1 MRINIKKSM
10 DNYENHIPIN
20 KWAEDDRPRE
30 KLELKGRHALSDA
43 ELLAILIATGT
54 RSESAVDLSKRL
66 LQKASNNLI
75 ELSKMCLSDLLKEK
89 GIGRAKA
96 MAIMAALE
104 LGRRRNE
111 SGAIS
116 LEKITQS
123 RQAFEIFRSLMGDVQ
138 YEQFWMLLLNRGNRL
153 MRKIPISEGGIS
165 GTVVD
170 PKKIFNIVLEFH
182 ASSIIIGHNHPS
194 GNLEPSEAD
203 TRLTRKIR
211 DAGTLLDI
219 ALLDHI
225 IVGDDGY
232 YSFADQGTM

>member
-1 MRINIKKSM
+1 M

-54 RSESAVDLSKRL
+54 KHESAVDLSKRL

-96 MAIMAALE
+96 MTIMAALE
-104 LGRRRNE
+104 LGRRKNE

-116 LEKITQS
+116 MEKITHS
-123 RQAFEIFRSLMGDVQ
+123 SQAFEIFRSLMGDNH

-182 ASSIIIGHNHPS
+182 SSSIIIGHNHPS

-211 DAGTLLDI
+211 DAGALLDI

-225 IVGDDGY
+225 IVGDDSY
-232 YSFADQGTM
+232 YSFADQGTI

>member
-1 MRINIKKSM
+1 M
-10 DNYENHIPIN
+10 DNYINHIPIN

-30 KLELKGRHALSDA
+30 KMELKGRHALSDA

-66 LQKASNNLI
+66 LQKADNNLI
-75 ELSKMCLSDLLKEK
+75 ELSKFCLSDLLKEK

-96 MAIMAALE
+96 MTIMAALE

-111 SGAIS
+111 SGAIC

-123 RQAFEIFRSLMGDVQ
+123 RQAYEIFRSLMGEIQ

-153 MRKIPISEGGIS
+153 IRKIPISEGGIS

-182 ASSIIIGHNHPS
+182 ASSIIVGHNHPS

-211 DAGTLLDI
+211 DAGTLLDV

-225 IVGDDGY
+225 IVSDDSY
-232 YSFADQGTM
+232 YSFADQGGI